1 MRTTS
6 GSAAPRPGP
15 PPGRDPGTESTLRP
29 PSDSQVPSALRD
41 DAAAVDEHARAR
53 GSTGQAVVAA
63 RAGRVVAVVGTGR
76 LGAVAADVLAAS
88 GVGTLLLDDAREVRQ
103 GDVGVGGLREHHVGR
118 RGDDA
123 LSDVITLSRRRSRV
137 GDPRL
142 ESPDVVVLVVEEG
155 LEVLRTARLVA
166 EVVPHLVVTVTGW
179 GAVVGPF
186 VLPGET
192 ACVRC
197 VELRSGSPD
206 ERRDGRAPQAVDG
219 VARAAGGV
227 ARGDRVPQ
235 AAAVAATAGA
245 LVAAEVVAYLD
256 GRRPATAG
264 ASIEVEALDAMPR
277 LRGWSVHPRCGC
289 TEMGVMSPGC

>member
-1 MRTTS
+1 MQTTS
-6 GSAAPRPGP
+6 RSTVPGP
-15 PPGRDPGTESTLRP
+15 GDGPGSGAGATATVRP
-29 PSDSQVPSALRD
+29 TAGPLVSSALLD
-41 DAAAVDEHARAR
+41 DAAAVDGSARPRA
-53 GSTGQAVVAA
+53 STGQAVVAA
-63 RAGRVVAVVGTGR
+63 RACRVVAVVGAGR
-76 LGAVAADVLAAS
+76 LGAVAVDVLAAS
-88 GVGTLLLDDAREVRQ
+88 GVGTLLLDDAREVRAS
-103 GDVGVGGLREHHVGR
+103 DVGVGGLREHHVGR

-123 LSDVITLSRRRSRV
+123 LRDVVALSRRRTRV
-137 GDPRL
+137 GDPL
-142 ESPDVVVLVVEEG
+142 LDSPDVVVLVVEEG
-155 LEVLRTARLVA
+155 LAVLRTARLVA

-197 VELRSGSPD
+197 VELQAGSSA
-206 ERRDGRAPQAVDG
+206 EQTDGRA
-219 VARAAGGV
+219 ARARAQDSTTGGGV
-227 ARGDRVPQ
+227 APGGRVPQ
-235 AAAVAATAGA
+235 ASAVAATAGA

-289 TEMGVMSPGC
+289 TEMGVMAPGC

>member
-1 MRTTS
+1 MVT
-6 GSAAPRPGP
+6 
-15 PPGRDPGTESTLRP
+15 
-29 PSDSQVPSALRD
+29 
-41 DAAAVDEHARAR
+41 
-53 GSTGQAVVAA
+53 A

-76 LGAVAADVLAAS
+76 IGAVAADVLAAS
-88 GVGTLLLDDAREVRQ
+88 GVGTLLLDDAREVRAP
-103 GDVGVGGLREHHVGR
+103 DVGVGGLREHHVGR

-123 LSDVITLSRRRSRV
+123 LRDVVTVNRRPTRV
-137 GDPRL
+137 GDPGL
-142 ESPDVVVLVVEEG
+142 DSPDVVVLVVEEG
-155 LEVLRTARLVA
+155 LAVLRTARLVA
-166 EVVPHLVVTVTGW
+166 EVVPHLVVTVTRW

-197 VELRSGSPD
+197 VELQAGTAAELTAESAPPVGAR
-206 ERRDGRAPQAVDG
+206 ERDG
-219 VARAAGGV
+219 GGA

-235 AAAVAATAGA
+235 ASAVAATAGA

-289 TEMGVMSPGC
+289 TEMGVMAPGC